1 MRESTFI
8 FRNKTRWESV
18 ESGEEKSSDEL
29 ADDFVELVS
38 DLSYAK
44 TNYPSSQLTAYLNS
58 LSSRLYKRIFLGF
71 KQDSN
76 PLAIFW
82 KKDFPL
88 LLGHRKY
95 VLWFATG
102 LFLTFCV
109 LGYIC
114 SIVEENFVIGI
125 LGNEYVNMTSQNI
138 SEGKPFGVYES
149 ESPLLMFMKILTNNL
164 IVGLLV
170 FASGILLGLGS
181 VYYTFTNGIMIG
193 AFFSLFILQGLGL
206 DAIFVIMLHGTF
218 ELMGLILECT
228 AGLILGLSFLF
239 PKTLSRKRA
248 FMTGLSESA
257 RIYIGAVPFT
267 FMAAVIESFVTYL
280 GRGGIQGSSPALL
293 IPLGFVFIAS
303 WVVVIW
309 YFYIYP
315 NKVKKQYPYHS
326 YLQQFYD

>member
-8 FRNKTRWESV
+8 FRNKARWESV
-18 ESGEEKSSDEL
+18 ESGDEKTSDEL
-29 ADDFVELVS
+29 ADDFVELVN

-44 TNYPSSQLTAYLNS
+44 TNYPNSKLTEYLNA
-58 LSSRLYKRIFLGF
+58 LSGRLYKRIFLGF
-71 KQDSN
+71 KQKNN
-76 PLAIFW
+76 PVTDFW
-82 KKDFPL
+82 VKDFPL

-114 SIVEENFVIGI
+114 SIVEEDFVVGI
-125 LGNEYVNMTSQNI
+125 LGNKYVSMTTQNI
-138 SEGKPFGVYES
+138 ADGKPFGVYES
-149 ESPLLMFMKILTNNL
+149 ESPLLMFMRILTNNL

-181 VYYTFTNGIMIG
+181 VYYTFSNGIMIG

-206 DAIFVIMLHGTF
+206 DAIFIIMLHGTF
-218 ELMGLILECT
+218 ELMGLILECA

-239 PKTLSRKRA
+239 PKTLSRKQA
-248 FMTGLSESA
+248 FLTGLSESA
-257 RIYIGAVPFT
+257 RIYIGAIPFT
-267 FMAAVIESFVTYL
+267 FMAAIIESFVTYL
-280 GRGGIQGSSPALL
+280 GQGGIKGSNPALL
-293 IPLGFVFIAS
+293 IPLGLVFVAS

-315 NKVKKQYPYHS
+315 NKVKKQYPYHN
-326 YLQQFYD
+326 YLQQFYE